1 MFWKDPTPTPEEG
14 LKGCPDD
21 FPNPDPG
28 AGFKGDDVCRNE
40 GKHGFNKG
48 WTCPFECDADADPAG
63 YNWCK
68 MPDSDNPCRFT
79 GKQWYPSMKI

>member
-1 MFWKDPTPTPEEG
+1 MFWKDPTPEED

-28 AGFKGDDVCRNE
+28 AGFNGDDVCRNE
-40 GKHGFNKG
+40 DKHVFNVG
-48 WTCPFECDADADPAG
+48 WICPLECKAELDPQTG
-63 YNWCK
+63 YTWCK
-68 MPDSDNPCRFT
+68 MKDSVNPCRLT